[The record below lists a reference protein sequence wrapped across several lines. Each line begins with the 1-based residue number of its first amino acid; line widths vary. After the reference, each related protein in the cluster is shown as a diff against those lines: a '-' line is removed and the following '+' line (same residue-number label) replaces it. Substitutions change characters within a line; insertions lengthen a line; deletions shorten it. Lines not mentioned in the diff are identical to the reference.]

1 MEHFHSPVNARAQAC
16 DEAREN
22 ISTDSSPKAGS
33 ACPFFNGRLNCEI
46 SDFAKPKTGE
56 LGVEPDRRREVLT
69 KYPFNSHILL
79 RKSN

>member
-1 MEHFHSPVNARAQAC
+1 MSGKCYRAQAG
-16 DEAREN
+16 DEACDN
-22 ISTDSSPKAGS
+22 ITIDSSPKAGS
-33 ACPFFNGRLNCEI
+33 ACPFFNGRPNCEI
-46 SDFAKPKTGE
+46 SDFAKAKTGE